1 MRVCDKNEGA
11 KTTKI
16 GKLDRI
22 RKINQLGAGP
32 QLWFFLDRNITGNLG
47 EYDTIIQTKP
57 ENVLGIY
64 SNEDKNLKIS
74 DVFKNDLQSLIRSSK
89 PHVRVLLGDN
99 GTGKTTHLD
108 FLKGILKDSYQAT
121 NFFFEID
128 LRHIA
133 EKTEEGLWLAIFNQ
147 IFDSL
152 SRREDIIGLI
162 KGYDIRDLR
171 KRFKS
176 SNVARN
182 IKNLG
187 QDASEEYFYGEKFQT
202 VSNIQL
208 FFNGVIDILMENKI
222 LTVIAIDEV
231 QQIEKWGDPV
241 FQAFLESFVS
251 STYDRYMRS
260 DKVARLYFILSF
272 LLRSPSSRIEKY
284 SFLEAHSPGFVS
296 RMKGKEIIFC
306 NFTEN
311 EHKNALDLI
320 SEITNLAASEKS
332 KFESETKSKLT
343 YWMTRNNPREFGKY
357 LKKVYK
363 KLDLLKLTAP
373 EKREIYENEAR
384 KFIRPSLLEMGFTYI
399 SEKPEDK
406 GGYDF
411 DMYADLKQ
419 RTIIR
424 RCAFGEI
431 KTTQRKKLKGE
442 VEKFS
447 RWLTDIKSTS
457 IYNHSNNYY
466 FFVSPFDPTKA
477 TQEILDQYT
486 IKWRKYEAPEL
497 IFEEEEEI
505 IDEGEKPPKKKGK
518 KSLSPETSLKS
529 FKIPQL
535 GSARLRSLEAEN
547 IITIEDLKE
556 ANLGILSQKIKGI
569 SKKMLLNWKK
579 ECEKLINP

>member
-1 MRVCDKNEGA
+1 MI
-11 KTTKI
+11 KI
-16 GKLDRI
+16 GKIDRI

-32 QLWFFLDRNITGNLG
+32 QLWFFLDRSVTGSLS
-47 EYDTIIQTKP
+47 EYDAIIQTQP

-64 SNEDKNLKIS
+64 SNENKSLKIS

-89 PHVRVLLGDN
+89 PHVRVLMGDN

-108 FLKGILKDSYQAT
+108 FIKKILKDSYQAS

-128 LRHIA
+128 LRHIT
-133 EKTEEGLWLAIFNQ
+133 EKTEKGLWLAIFNQ

-152 SRREDIIGLI
+152 SRRQDIIGLLR
-162 KGYDIRDLR
+162 GYDIRDLR

-176 SNVARN
+176 SNVAKN
-182 IKNLG
+182 IINLG

-260 DKVARLYFILSF
+260 DKDARLYFVLSF
-272 LLRSPSSRIEKY
+272 LLKSSSSRNEKF
-284 SFLEAHSPGFVS
+284 SFLEKHSPGFVS
-296 RMKGKEIIFC
+296 RMKGKEIVFC

-311 EHKNALDLI
+311 EHDDALNLI
-320 SEITNLAASEKS
+320 AEITDLTLKEKS

-357 LKKVYK
+357 LKKVFK
-363 KLDLLKLTAP
+363 KLDLLKLSVP
-373 EKREIYENEAR
+373 ERRELYEQEAR
-384 KFIRPSLLEMGFTYI
+384 EYIKPVLLNKGFTYI
-399 SEKPEDK
+399 AEKTENV
-406 GGYDF
+406 GGYNF
-411 DMYADLKQ
+411 DVYADLKD
-419 RTIIR
+419 RTVLKK
-424 RCAFGEI
+424 CAFGEI

-442 VEKFS
+442 VEEFS
-447 RWLTDIKSTS
+447 RWLSDIKRTS
-457 IYNHSNNYY
+457 VFSHSNNYY
-466 FFVSPFDPTKA
+466 FFISPFDSTNA
-477 TQEILDQYT
+477 TQEILTQFSIEW
-486 IKWRKYEAPEL
+486 IKFEPLEF
-497 IFEEEEEI
+497 IFEEEEDLI
-505 IDEGEKPPKKKGK
+505 GEKEKKLKEKKKK
-518 KSLSPETSLKS
+518 AISTETPLKSL
-529 FKIPQL
+529 KISQL
-535 GSARLRSLEAEN
+535 GPTRLLSLEAEN
-547 IITIEDLKE
+547 IITIENLKE
-556 ANLGILSQKIKGI
+556 TNLGILADKIKGI
-569 SKKMLLNWKK
+569 SKKMLLNWKS